1 MKLFKTFTIALLS
14 LLISSCAELQKVA
27 QSLPVDAPLSEADVS
42 AGLKEALKVGT
53 DSAVNILGATDGYF
67 KDDLVKILLPPEANI
82 IIDNA
87 SKVPGGQKLIDD
99 VILNINRAAEDAAK
113 EATPIFMDAIK
124 EMTITDAM
132 TILNGEQNAATE
144 YFKSKSYQKL
154 FELYQ
159 PKIHASL
166 SKDLVAGVSA
176 KNTWDTLTKNYNKI
190 AGSFFGQMADLKT
203 VETEIDKYLTQKALD
218 GLFLKLSEEEA
229 KIRQD
234 PAARVTDILK
244 KVFK

>member
-1 MKLFKTFTIALLS
+1 MKLFKSLTIVALS
-14 LLISSCAELQKVA
+14 LLLGSCAELQKVA
-27 QSLPVDAPLSEADVS
+27 QSLPTDAPLTESDIA

-53 DSAVNILGATDGYF
+53 DSAVRILGATDGYY

-87 SKVPGGQKLIDD
+87 SKIPGGQKVIDD

-113 EATPIFMDAIK
+113 EATPIFVDAIK
-124 EMTITDAM
+124 EMTITDAI

-176 KNTWDTLTKNYNKI
+176 KSTWDTMTKNYNKI
-190 AGSFFGQMADLKT
+190 AGSFLGQMADLKT

-218 GLFLKLSEEEA
+218 GLFVKLSEEEA
-229 KIRQD
+229 KIRKD

-244 KVFK
+244 RVFK

>member
-1 MKLFKTFTIALLS
+1 MKLFKTLTIALLS

-27 QSLPVDAPLSEADVS
+27 QSLPTDAPLTESDIA

-53 DSAVNILGATDGYF
+53 DSAVRILGATDGYY

-87 SKVPGGQKLIDD
+87 SKIPGGQKVIDD

-113 EATPIFMDAIK
+113 EATPIFVDAIK
-124 EMTITDAM
+124 EMTITDAI

-176 KNTWDTLTKNYNKI
+176 KSTWDTMTKNYNKI
-190 AGSFFGQMADLKT
+190 AGSFLGQMADLKT

-218 GLFLKLSEEEA
+218 GLFVKLSEEEA
-229 KIRQD
+229 KIRKD

-244 KVFK
+244 RVFK